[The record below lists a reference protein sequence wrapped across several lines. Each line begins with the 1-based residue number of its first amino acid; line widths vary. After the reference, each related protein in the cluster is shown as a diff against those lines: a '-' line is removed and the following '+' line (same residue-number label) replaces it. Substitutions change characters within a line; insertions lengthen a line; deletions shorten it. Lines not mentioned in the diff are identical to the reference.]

1 MSLIGEERKKVI
13 LDILN
18 LEGKV
23 RSADLAEKLQVSG
36 EMIRRYLED
45 LEVEKKLRRI
55 YGGAV
60 KMELSRE
67 EPTYLNREVLRVE
80 EKKRIGRAAA
90 ELVEDN
96 DVIFIDDGSTTM
108 QIIHYLQNKRNITIV
123 VFSFHVLHLLTEL
136 QNEELFS
143 GQIYFLGGK
152 VMSKYSRVS
161 GGMAENMAENFYV
174 DKAFISVDG
183 LMIDSGITGFDL
195 ERGSLIRKIVHRA
208 QLTIAMTDQTKF
220 GCTHPYQILNMKD
233 IDIIVTDVAVP
244 TQWTDEL
251 KDRSVDWIHAR

>member
-1 MSLIGEERKKVI
+1 MSLVGEERKKII

-23 RSADLAEKLQVSG
+23 RSSDLAVKLQVSG

-45 LEVEKKLRRI
+45 LESEKKLRRI

-60 KMELSRE
+60 KMEITRE
-67 EPTYLNREVLRVE
+67 EPTYLNREVVRVE

-108 QIIHYLQNKRNITIV
+108 QIIHYLQNKQNITIV
-123 VFSFHVLHLLTEL
+123 LFSFHVLHLLTEM
-136 QNEELFS
+136 QNEGLFS

-152 VMSKYSRVS
+152 VLSKYSRVT
-161 GGMAENMAENFYV
+161 GGMAESMAENFRV

-183 LMIDSGITGFDL
+183 LMMDSGITGFDL
-195 ERGSLIRKIVHRA
+195 ERGFLIRKIAHLA
-208 QLTIAMTDQTKF
+208 QLTVAMTDHTKF
-220 GCTHPYQILNMKD
+220 GGIHPYQVIDMKD
-233 IDIIVTDVAVP
+233 IDIIVTDVEAP
-244 TQWTDEL
+244 SQWISTL
-251 KDRSVDWIHAR
+251 QKRNVSWIHAQ

>member
-1 MSLIGEERKKVI
+1 MSLIGEERKKMI

-23 RSADLAEKLQVSG
+23 RSADLAEKLKVSG

-45 LEVEKKLRRI
+45 LEAEKKLRRI

-60 KMELSRE
+60 KMELTRE
-67 EPTYLNREVLRVE
+67 EPTYLNREVVRVE

-90 ELVEDN
+90 RLVEDN

-108 QIIHYLQNKRNITIV
+108 QLIHYLQNKQNITIV
-123 VFSFHVLHLLTEL
+123 VFSFHVLHLLSEM
-136 QNEELFS
+136 QNEGVFL

-152 VMSKYSRVS
+152 VMSKYSRVT
-161 GGMAENMAENFYV
+161 GGMAESMADNFRV

-195 ERGSLIRKIVHRA
+195 ERGYLIRKIVHRA
-208 QLTIAMTDQTKF
+208 QLTVAMTDQTKF
-220 GCTHPYQILNMKD
+220 GGIHPYQIIDMKD
-233 IDIIVTDVAVP
+233 IDIIVTDVAAP
-244 TQWTDEL
+244 TLWEIEL
-251 KDRSVDWIHAR
+251 KDRNVDWIHAR